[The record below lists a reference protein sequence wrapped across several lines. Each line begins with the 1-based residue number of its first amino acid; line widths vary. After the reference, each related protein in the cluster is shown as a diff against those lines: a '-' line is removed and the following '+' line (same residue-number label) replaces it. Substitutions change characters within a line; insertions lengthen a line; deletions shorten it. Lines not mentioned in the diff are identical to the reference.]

1 MTSIIPGRL
10 ARRLVITGRVQGVGF
25 RPFVKRM
32 ASEYGITGSVRNCG
46 GEVEIHAEG
55 EASALEAFQ
64 QALRERAPPL
74 ADPAPACVSTMEPLG
89 ISSFVI
95 EASENR
101 SSAHIHLPPDYF
113 VCDDCLAEMQDPTE
127 RRYRYPF
134 INCTQCGPRYTLID
148 RLPYDRPNTSMR
160 TFRLCP
166 ACQTEYTD
174 PLDRRYHAQPLA
186 CPVCGPSL
194 LFRSPGFSD
203 RHGNEAA
210 LASCVDRLRQGGI
223 VAVKGIGGYH
233 LMCDARDEAVV
244 GRLRSRKHRPDKP
257 LAILVPWRGPDGLEA
272 ARTCAQLDPEEQALL
287 RSPLRPIVLVRK
299 GEGDS
304 LAPSIAP
311 GLNEV
316 GLMLPYSPLHH
327 LLADAYGAP
336 LVATSANISGE
347 PVLTEAEEVET
358 RLRSVA
364 DAFLH
369 HDRPIL
375 RPADDSVFRR
385 VAGAIRP
392 LRLGR
397 GSAPVELTLPFE
409 LPAPVLAAGADL
421 KNTIAL
427 GFGRRVVLS
436 PHIGDLGSLRS
447 AEVFQQLS
455 ADLQK
460 LYGVTA
466 EQLVCDAHPDYRS
479 SRWARKRGLP
489 VRPIFHHHAHA
500 SALVGEHG
508 LAGDTLVFTWD
519 GTGYGEDGTI
529 WGGETLL
536 GRPGCWQRVGS
547 LRPFRLPG
555 GERAAREPW
564 RCALAL
570 CWEIGIEW
578 PACGE
583 HSVLLRQAWE
593 RGIQCPATSSA
604 GRLFDG
610 AAALVGLAERCSH
623 EGQAAM
629 QLEAAAGRTR
639 VPLALPIRDRSG
651 LSVIDWAPLLPMLLD
666 AQRSVPERA
675 AVFHA
680 SLAAAIAHQAAI
692 LRERHRITRVGLA
705 GGVFQNRML
714 TGLTLS
720 LLKDR
725 GFAAYLPERLPCN
738 DAAISFGQII
748 EAAAA
753 VHCGHVADSSPG

>member
-1 MTSIIPGRL
+1 MTSILPSRL

-25 RPFVKRM
+25 RPFVSRM
-32 ASEYGITGSVRNCG
+32 AREYGISGSVRNCG
-46 GEVEIHAEG
+46 GEVEIFAEG
-55 EASALEAFQ
+55 EASALDAFQ
-64 QALRERAPPL
+64 RALLERAPPL
-74 ADPAPACVSTMEPLG
+74 ADPAPASVGTMAPIG
-89 ISSFVI
+89 ASSFVI
-95 EASENR
+95 EASESR
-101 SSAHIHLPPDYF
+101 ASAHIHLPPDYF
-113 VCDDCLAEMQDPTE
+113 VCDECLAEMQDPTE

-160 TFRLCP
+160 AFRLCP
-166 ACQTEYTD
+166 ECQTEYTD

-194 LFRSPGFSD
+194 LFRSPGLPD
-203 RHGNEAA
+203 LHGNEAA
-210 LASCVDRLRQGGI
+210 LASCIDRLRQGGI

-233 LMCDARDEAVV
+233 LLCDARDEAVV
-244 GRLRSRKHRPDKP
+244 RRLRSRKPRPDKP
-257 LAILVPWRGPDGLEA
+257 LAVMVPWRGPDGLDA
-272 ARTCAQLDPEEQALL
+272 ARTCATLAPEEQALL

-299 GEGDS
+299 REGDP

-336 LVATSANISGE
+336 LVATSANVSGE
-347 PVLTEAEEVET
+347 PVLTEAEEIET
-358 RLRSVA
+358 RLHTVA

-375 RPADDSVFRR
+375 RPADDSVFRG
-385 VAGAIRP
+385 VAGTMRP
-392 LRLGR
+392 MRLGR

-409 LPAPVLAAGADL
+409 LPAPVLATGADL

-436 PHIGDLGSLRS
+436 PHIGDLGSVRS
-447 AEVFQQLS
+447 AEVFEQLC
-455 ADLQK
+455 ADLQR

-466 EQLVCDAHPDYRS
+466 ERLICDAHPDYRS
-479 SRWARKRGLP
+479 NRWARTRGLP
-489 VRPIFHHHAHA
+489 VRPVFHHHAHA

-508 LAGDTLVFTWD
+508 LTGDTLVFTWD
-519 GTGYGEDGTI
+519 GTGYGEDATI

-536 GRPGCWQRVGS
+536 GSPGRWQRVGS

-570 CWEIGIEW
+570 CWEIGTEW
-578 PACGE
+578 PDCG
-583 HSVLLRQAWE
+583 HDSALLRHAWE

-610 AAALVGLAERCSH
+610 AAALVGLAERCSY

-629 QLEAAAGRTR
+629 QLEAAVGRTL
-639 VPLALPIRDRSG
+639 VPLPLPIHERSG
-651 LSVIDWAPLLPMLLD
+651 LSVIDWAPLLPLLLD
-666 AQRSVPERA
+666 TPRSVPDRA
-675 AVFHA
+675 AAFHA
-680 SLAAAIAHQAAI
+680 SLAAAIANQAVI
-692 LRERHRITRVGLA
+692 LCERHGITQVGLA
-705 GGVFQNRML
+705 GGVFQNRVL
-714 TGLTLS
+714 TELTLN

-725 GFAAYLPERLPCN
+725 GFGAYLPECLPCN
-738 DAAISFGQII
+738 DAAISFGQVI

-753 VHCGHVADSSPG
+753 VYCGHVADSSSG